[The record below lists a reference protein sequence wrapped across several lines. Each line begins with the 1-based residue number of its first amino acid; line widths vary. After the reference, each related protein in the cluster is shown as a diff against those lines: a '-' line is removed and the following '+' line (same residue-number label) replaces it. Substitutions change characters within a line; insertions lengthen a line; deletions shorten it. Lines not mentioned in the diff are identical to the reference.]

1 MIFAK
6 SLKKK
11 ERKEEEEERK
21 TNQSLDSPQTIEGNN
36 NLYSLSE
43 LLFKYEFLL
52 ILKNLLEELLFG
64 LIF

>member
-1 MIFAK
+1 M
-6 SLKKK
+6 
-11 ERKEEEEERK
+11 EEGEERK